1 MPILKFLSY
10 SEEKV
15 PTAKGSYQKMTVVYK
30 TDRDETKT
38 KTVMSFS
45 NPAVYDAIK
54 KLNAGDS
61 VEVAY
66 VEGDKFYNW
75 ASVKAVTGS
84 SPVVDQ
90 KMASNTPARNST
102 YETPEERAKKQV
114 YIIKQSCL
122 AQAVASYGSPTGPED
137 IPKILARADQMV
149 EWVLDDGKDI
159 FKESND
165 L

>member
-54 KLNAGDS
+54 RLNAGDS

-75 ASVKAVTGS
+75 ASVKAATGS
-84 SPVVDQ
+84 VESPAKQ
-90 KMASNTPARNST
+90 MASNTPARTST

-122 AQAVASYGSPTGPED
+122 AQAVATEQGKD
-137 IPKILARADQMV
+137 VDAILKIADQFV
-149 EWVLDDGKDI
+149 EWVLDDGKDL
-159 FKESND
+159 FKEPND